1 MEEIK
6 RPVLRDEMIVM
17 DPKRYIVSKTDSKGF
32 ITYANDYFCEISGYT
47 QKELLG
53 QPHNIVRHPDMPKI
67 CFKLMWDTI
76 KRGKDFK
83 ALVKNFAKDGRYYW
97 VLTKFETQY
106 DPLTKEIIGY
116 VAYRKAA
123 PEKAIKAI
131 SPVYQKMVE
140 YEKIGGM
147 EASAKF
153 LTDTLL
159 EKKLT
164 YDEYI
169 DKLSNYN
176 ALTKI
181 FFDMMKTFLGK

>member
-1 MEEIK
+1 M
-6 RPVLRDEMIVM
+6 L
-17 DPKRYIVSKTDSKGF
+17 
-32 ITYANDYFCEISGYT
+32 
-47 QKELLG
+47 
-53 QPHNIVRHPDMPKI
+53 
-67 CFKLMWDTI
+67 
-76 KRGKDFK
+76 
-83 ALVKNFAKDGRYYW
+83 
-97 VLTKFETQY
+97 
-106 DPLTKEIIGY
+106 
-116 VAYRKAA
+116 
-123 PEKAIKAI
+123 
-131 SPVYQKMVE
+131 E